1 MKHGLV
7 YLLLVAG
14 VVLTGS
20 LPFASHDVGE
30 LRPVQTALV
39 RMEADRVILK
49 TDMGDVGAGIGWDAA
64 MADLKAKAPGT
75 VFFGTA
81 SFLLLEESA
90 QDLLSEL
97 PQKMELNPGCALC
110 LAPAEVDLEAA
121 SEYFDAHEPGWD
133 LARLRQAQAAGK
145 PVTLP
150 RLVVTEGG
158 ICLYNREIEGHS
170 LWAWAAAAISA
181 PAAQFLGPHPG
192 IGRCFWAWQL
202 LESGCAWRL
211 APSTDG
217 GTGSR
222 WRCFRFCSWLS
233 R

>member
-150 RLVVTEGG
+150 RLVVTEGRD
-158 ICLYNREIEGHS
+158 L
-170 LWAWAAAAISA
+170 LV
-181 PAAQFLGPHPG
+181 QPG
-192 IGRCFWAWQL
+192 N
-202 LESGCAWRL
+202 
-211 APSTDG
+211 
-217 GTGSR
+217 
-222 WRCFRFCSWLS
+222 
-233 R
+233 